1 MPERND
7 ATRTPTKTRPPLRA
21 AVLGCALSC
30 AASAGC
36 GSSTDEGR
44 LEVLIQA
51 EDTVTRGLDPGA
63 GAEHLVDGW
72 TARFDKY
79 VVALGNVRLGRDAN
93 HIDVTDEVR
102 RVYDLVQIPQSDWE
116 LTELVAL
123 EAKRYDFFGY
133 ETVHADAAERHGSV
147 SEADF
152 DEMVEHHATYLIEGR
167 ISRDAEEVSFRFL
180 VPADTAYGPCEADG
194 LPGVVITGG
203 GTSAVGLTI
212 HGDHLFFDSFGT
224 HDVQRR
230 AQWIADADV
239 NADGHVDTAELRTI
253 TGTALSQLLPSDRYA
268 LGGWTAFPIESAYD
282 FLRAQLHTQGHF
294 QGEGECVW
302 SVDGVVG
309 GHDHDHDHDH

>member
-239 NADGHVDTAELRTI
+239 DADGHVDVAELRTI
-253 TGTALSQLLPSDRYA
+253 TGAALSQLLPSNRYA
-268 LGGWTAFPIESAYD
+268 LGGWTAFPIETAYD

-302 SVDGVVG
+302 TVDGVAG
-309 GHDHDHDHDH
+309 GHDHDHDH